1 MGEILKALLASRI
14 GQIFLAAILII
25 AAGSI
30 VSVLV
35 LLWRV
40 VGRGSTLDLW
50 GLTISSTTTPT
61 SQEAKT
67 ASSPGKTI
75 PSEKIVY
82 VKLLHMRE
90 RSASQQPVY
99 RYQFWDGQECDVWD
113 EAVYMFYQSFPEE
126 QQSFRWN
133 IRSGGIAHPNLLHP
147 WMDKIEFP
155 DPGERAYGPLVA
167 PICYVPSH
175 VYIPVS
181 HLFNGQQP
189 GNREILL
196 LAESEVAFARL
207 ILDASSVPGIRL
219 TRVRA
224 FRGGRSGERQAIG
237 SSEPRPG
244 VFMCQGTHM
253 KAGDTLRFVYDTE
266 AR

>member
-1 MGEILKALLASRI
+1 LARGWQGLDTRFVGSHDLVDNNSYFAGSENSVFSRKNDPV
-14 GQIFLAAILII
+14 GKNRLRQAPTHARKECLAA
-25 AAGSI
+25 
-30 VSVLV
+30 
-35 LLWRV
+35 
-40 VGRGSTLDLW
+40 T
-50 GLTISSTTTPT
+50 
-61 SQEAKT
+61 
-67 ASSPGKTI
+67 
-75 PSEKIVY
+75 
-82 VKLLHMRE
+82 
-90 RSASQQPVY
+90 VY

-133 IRSGGIAHPNLLHP
+133 IRSSGIAHPNLLHP

-244 VFMCQGTHM
+244 VFMCQGTYM

>member
-75 PSEKIVY
+75 PSEK
-82 VKLLHMRE
+82 
-90 RSASQQPVY
+90 
-99 RYQFWDGQECDVWD
+99 
-113 EAVYMFYQSFPEE
+113 
-126 QQSFRWN
+126 N
-133 IRSGGIAHPNLLHP
+133 
-147 WMDKIEFP
+147 
-155 DPGERAYGPLVA
+155 
-167 PICYVPSH
+167 
-175 VYIPVS
+175 
-181 HLFNGQQP
+181 
-189 GNREILL
+189 
-196 LAESEVAFARL
+196 
-207 ILDASSVPGIRL
+207 
-219 TRVRA
+219 RVRQA
-224 FRGGRSGERQAIG
+224 PTHARKECLAASGLSLSVLG
-237 SSEPRPG
+237 RPG
-244 VFMCQGTHM
+244 MRCVG
-253 KAGDTLRFVYDTE
+253 
-266 AR
+266 

>member
-61 SQEAKT
+61 SQEAKP
-67 ASSPGKTI
+67 ASSPGKT
-75 PSEKIVY
+75 
-82 VKLLHMRE
+82 E
-90 RSASQQPVY
+90 RNASQQPVY

-133 IRSGGIAHPNLLHP
+133 IRSSGIAHPNLLHP

-175 VYIPVS
+175 VY
-181 HLFNGQQP
+181 
-189 GNREILL
+189 
-196 LAESEVAFARL
+196 
-207 ILDASSVPGIRL
+207 
-219 TRVRA
+219 
-224 FRGGRSGERQAIG
+224 
-237 SSEPRPG
+237 
-244 VFMCQGTHM
+244 
-253 KAGDTLRFVYDTE
+253 
-266 AR
+266 

>member
-50 GLTISSTTTPT
+50 GLTISSTTTAT

-90 RSASQQPVY
+90 T
-99 RYQFWDGQECDVWD
+99 
-113 EAVYMFYQSFPEE
+113 
-126 QQSFRWN
+126 
-133 IRSGGIAHPNLLHP
+133 
-147 WMDKIEFP
+147 
-155 DPGERAYGPLVA
+155 ER
-167 PICYVPSH
+167 
-175 VYIPVS
+175 
-181 HLFNGQQP
+181 
-189 GNREILL
+189 
-196 LAESEVAFARL
+196 LAATGLSL
-207 ILDASSVPGIRL
+207 SVLG
-219 TRVRA
+219 
-224 FRGGRSGERQAIG
+224 
-237 SSEPRPG
+237 RPG
-244 VFMCQGTHM
+244 MRCVG
-253 KAGDTLRFVYDTE
+253 
-266 AR
+266 

>member
-90 RSASQQPVY
+90 RNASQQPVY

-133 IRSGGIAHPNLLHP
+133 IRSSGIAHPNLLQ
-147 WMDKIEFP
+147 
-155 DPGERAYGPLVA
+155 PLDGQDR
-167 PICYVPSH
+167 ISRSRRTSLRSLSS
-175 VYIPVS
+175 S
-181 HLFNGQQP
+181 HLLCPFP
-189 GNREILL
+189 RIY
-196 LAESEVAFARL
+196 
-207 ILDASSVPGIRL
+207 
-219 TRVRA
+219 
-224 FRGGRSGERQAIG
+224 SGFP
-237 SSEPRPG
+237 S
-244 VFMCQGTHM
+244 F
-253 KAGDTLRFVYDTE
+253 
-266 AR
+266 

>member
-61 SQEAKT
+61 SQEAKP
-67 ASSPGKTI
+67 ASSPGKT
-75 PSEKIVY
+75 
-82 VKLLHMRE
+82 
-90 RSASQQPVY
+90 
-99 RYQFWDGQECDVWD
+99 D

-133 IRSGGIAHPNLLHP
+133 IRSSGIAHPNLLHP